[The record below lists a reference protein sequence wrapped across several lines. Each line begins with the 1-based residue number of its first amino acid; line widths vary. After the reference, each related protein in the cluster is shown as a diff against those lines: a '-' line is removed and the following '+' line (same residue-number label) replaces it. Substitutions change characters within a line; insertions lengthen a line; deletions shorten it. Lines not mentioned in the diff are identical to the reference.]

1 MSVWNSLVQAKNNAP
16 TLKWWQYFA
25 IYEKWFS
32 EWKNKS
38 CTFLEIGCFKGGSL
52 KLWRNY
58 FSPLTKIISID
69 IDKECANTAIP
80 GTFVRIGG
88 QSDTKFL
95 QSIIDEFGVP
105 DIVLDDGS
113 HQQEHI
119 TKSFEFLYPLMPK
132 NAIYM
137 VEDLHTAYWQEFGGG
152 GNDSFI
158 EFAKKC
164 TDNLNA
170 EHSRGS
176 IAKNYITEQT
186 LGIHFYDSI
195 IVFEKGD
202 VWIKNQFLSPFVYF
216 DKKIY
221 IFGTGKHAQL
231 MMNTELSNVKIHGFI
246 ETSPTK
252 NTFYDLPVFSADTFF
267 SSQKLDDIFVI
278 ICSPNYKNEMQ
289 ETCLG
294 LGLVKGKDFTII

>member
-1 MSVWNSLVQAKNNAP
+1 MVQAKNNTP
-16 TLKWWQYFA
+16 TLKWWQYFSV
-25 IYEKWFS
+25 YEKWFS

-38 CTFLEIGCFKGGSL
+38 CTFLEIGCYKGGSL
-52 KLWRNY
+52 KLWRDY

-69 IDKECANTAIP
+69 INKECANITVP
-80 GTFVRIGG
+80 GAFIRIGD
-88 QSDTKFL
+88 QSDPKFL

-152 GNDSFI
+152 GSDSFI

-164 TDNLNA
+164 ADNLNA
-170 EHSRGS
+170 EHSRGG

-195 IVFEKGD
+195 VVFEKGD
-202 VWIKNQFLSPFVYF
+202 VWIKKQFFSPFVYF
-216 DKKIY
+216 NKKIY
-221 IFGTGKHAQL
+221 IFGAGKHAQAL
-231 MMNTELSNVKIHGFI
+231 MNTELSSVKLYGFI

-252 NTFYDLPVFSADTFF
+252 NVFCDLPVFSADAFF
-267 SSQKLDDIFVI
+267 NSQKLDDVFVMI
-278 ICSPNYKNEMQ
+278 SSSKYREEMRA
-289 ETCLG
+289 TCLKFG
-294 LGLVKGKDFTII
+294 LAEGRDFCEI